1 MQHPSGSIVITGPSG
16 TEPFSIDYREI
27 QSITLID
34 DYNRGTK
41 VSGVQN
47 RHLYY
52 GTFHNDVYGTYALCA
67 VPSIRSAIEIRT
79 KNGII
84 LFNYESEKV
93 TAALSTSLT
102 EFVSEKQ
109 Q

>member
-1 MQHPSGSIVITGPSG
+1 MTPGLSSPVRQEPNLFPLTTGKSN
-16 TEPFSIDYREI
+16 
-27 QSITLID
+27 QSRLSTT
-34 DYNRGTK
+34 TK

-47 RHLYY
+47 RRLYY

-67 VPSIRSAIEIRT
+67 VPSIPSAIEIRT

>member
-1 MQHPSGSIVITGPSG
+1 MNKKYSRYITGA
-16 TEPFSIDYREI
+16 
-27 QSITLID
+27 LILIM
-34 DYNRGTK
+34 
-41 VSGVQN
+41 VQN
-47 RHLYY
+47 RRLYY